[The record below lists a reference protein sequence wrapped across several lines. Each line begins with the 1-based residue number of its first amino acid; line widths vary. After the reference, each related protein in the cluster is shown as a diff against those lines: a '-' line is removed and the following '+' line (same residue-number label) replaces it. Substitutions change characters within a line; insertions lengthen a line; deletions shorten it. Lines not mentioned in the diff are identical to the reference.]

1 MANELKE
8 LEQALAAIEAV
19 PERKI
24 AALGVDDICSTYC
37 QIRPY
42 VLTVVK
48 WLKVILPKVAAV
60 IERLVA
66 LLDRFCNCK
75 A

>member
-1 MANELKE
+1 MAAGDFGQLMGSLMQLAGELKE
-8 LEQALAAIEAV
+8 LEQALVAIEAV

-24 AALGVDDICSTYC
+24 AALGVDDICATYC

-48 WLKVILPKVAAV
+48 
-60 IERLVA
+60 
-66 LLDRFCNCK
+66 
-75 A
+75 